1 MEKKGA
7 LTYEYR
13 GEKYTYLAP
22 KKEPDVP
29 HEYIKQVVLRG
40 TGFAGGRSRVCEI
53 FHTEVDAGTRA
64 KRIKQEYGQGGAG
77 WPLEGYG
84 LHGYDTFH
92 GQGIRFQWRDEEGE
106 KEGYVSWKNIEKE
119 IGVLI
124 MTGEYQPETPRFED
138 IDMEGIREDDEVID
152 AEYRELD
159 AVSDADGIDDF
170 AIPDEPES
178 YNSSLSD
185 IEKLNRAY
193 NEGRPLTEEE
203 AAIEDR
209 LATMAE
215 YGPEM
220 QMEEEYYEEPE
231 EAPVEEATKKDASE
245 LQYIEPIDY
254 AKRIEEM
261 DEDLRTAL
269 EILVSEC
276 SCYTPFKPFLRDIVA
291 SEYLFMPNRLDFLS
305 DVVLNGAQQKDAYA
319 NNQYG
324 LIAYAI
330 ARILLGGNTLLAHC
344 VGAGKS
350 FEMMAACME
359 QKRLGLANKTVMVVP
374 KPLIGQTASEFLR
387 LYPSANILVAT
398 ERDFEK
404 SRRKQFISRIAT

>member
-1 MEKKGA
+1 MVQ
-7 LTYEYR
+7 LLR
-13 GEKYTYLAP
+13 FPMVSIVIYLFYLHCA
-22 KKEPDVP
+22 
-29 HEYIKQVVLRG
+29 HL
-40 TGFAGGRSRVCEI
+40 AGGRSRVCEI

-276 SCYTPFKPFLRDIVA
+276 SCYTPFKPFLQDIVA
-291 SEYLFMPNRLDFLS
+291 SEYLFMPKALFIKKYPSSLS
-305 DVVLNGAQQKDAYA
+305 DRFINEITSLPVHSITSID
-319 NNQYG
+319 
-324 LIAYAI
+324 
-330 ARILLGGNTLLAHC
+330 
-344 VGAGKS
+344 
-350 FEMMAACME
+350 
-359 QKRLGLANKTVMVVP
+359 VVP
-374 KPLIGQTASEFLR
+374 VPKDLTTKTLQKKYLGIESDIIKQQRVRNKNNDFSTEISYAKRTEKREIEAIMDDVRENDQCLFYVGVTIIVMAESKKELDSICETR
-387 LYPSANILVAT
+387 LM
-398 ERDFEK
+398 
-404 SRRKQFISRIAT
+404 

>member
-1 MEKKGA
+1 MI
-7 LTYEYR
+7 Y
-13 GEKYTYLAP
+13 
-22 KKEPDVP
+22 
-29 HEYIKQVVLRG
+29 
-40 TGFAGGRSRVCEI
+40 
-53 FHTEVDAGTRA
+53 TEVDAGTRA

-209 LATMAE
+209 LATIAE

-220 QMEEEYYEEPE
+220 QMEEEFYEEP
-231 EAPVEEATKKDASE
+231 
-245 LQYIEPIDY
+245 
-254 AKRIEEM
+254 
-261 DEDLRTAL
+261 
-269 EILVSEC
+269 
-276 SCYTPFKPFLRDIVA
+276 
-291 SEYLFMPNRLDFLS
+291 
-305 DVVLNGAQQKDAYA
+305 
-319 NNQYG
+319 
-324 LIAYAI
+324 
-330 ARILLGGNTLLAHC
+330 
-344 VGAGKS
+344 
-350 FEMMAACME
+350 
-359 QKRLGLANKTVMVVP
+359 
-374 KPLIGQTASEFLR
+374 
-387 LYPSANILVAT
+387 
-398 ERDFEK
+398 
-404 SRRKQFISRIAT
+404 

>member
-1 MEKKGA
+1 MRVPAGDVPGGGSSLKSDRDEVSLEDEELNRELNELDSFGKTEAGEYHQASFFDPEYGLAATTKQTSDYAEKAMEKLAKDQSEAKAG
-7 LTYEYR
+7 
-13 GEKYTYLAP
+13 KYNYLYP

-138 IDMEGIREDDEVID
+138 IDIEGIREDNEVID
-152 AEYRELD
+152 GEYRELD

-193 NEGRPLTEEE
+193 NEGRPTEKAILTSRVIDRPIRPLFPKDMRNDCSVVCTVMSVDPDCSPEIT
-203 AAIEDR
+203 AMIGTSIAI
-209 LATMAE
+209 
-215 YGPEM
+215 
-220 QMEEEYYEEPE
+220 
-231 EAPVEEATKKDASE
+231 S
-245 LQYIEPIDY
+245 I
-254 AKRIEEM
+254 
-261 DEDLRTAL
+261 
-269 EILVSEC
+269 
-276 SCYTPFKPFLRDIVA
+276 
-291 SEYLFMPNRLDFLS
+291 S
-305 DVVLNGAQQKDAYA
+305 DVPWNGPIS
-319 NNQYG
+319 G
-324 LIAYAI
+324 
-330 ARILLGGNTLLAHC
+330 C
-344 VGAGKS
+344 SVGYIDGEFVINPTS
-350 FEMMAACME
+350 E
-359 QKRLGLANKTVMVVP
+359 QKKISKMATTVE
-374 KPLIGQTASEFLR
+374 II
-387 LYPSANILVAT
+387 SAQPFN
-398 ERDFEK
+398 
-404 SRRKQFISRIAT
+404 